1 MCVTVAT
8 AVSQIPMDLYFW
20 NVTMKVGIC
29 DYLKILHL
37 FGVAKLDDDDVL
49 DVRCAALLSGHFAMC
64 RDYNVIISGC
74 FIWQTRP
81 GHRITCSRAIKEILG
96 SDSDGAH
103 DMERHLRH
111 HFPLLVDPVSRPT
124 PVGSRAQAPP
134 GVFPLRLGVRSICS
148 NCEVD
153 TAFRLRSR
161 WSCPNCHHVNLS
173 EAMPVWSWVSE
184 RQHWLLPGYQDPAVA
199 LLSSPVVH
207 SSSALDVPAMAARA
221 GLAQVPEHWTQLK
234 TAICMPS
241 PFSALALSSLSSR
254 TGTGIPGIDSHA
266 TRHVDVAFGPG
277 LKQELTKYFGR
288 INNRLQEVHPQKQLA
303 MPLLSTRIRGK
314 AAKHLSQALVIT
326 FNMLLGLSGWTE
338 KQRRDLYTRPFDQF
352 LRPTPDGYVTLSDV
366 VGAVVQGCNHKRAAV
381 NASITDLLEM
391 SCILLCIGQPD
402 TASPGAPAR
411 DQIQWRTAN
420 SGPDGRVHPGVANT
434 VQPAVVQPAV
444 VHGDAGSEAV
454 TGSWEQLSSKHHA
467 NEAQFVCPEDDGI
480 DKFYASAL
488 RDGSWA
494 THQNNTDVESLGQMH
509 SELVSDA
516 CAKLQSSK
524 ADSVHKENVLPLGQ
538 AFLQRFYVAFVA
550 CVPYWIKPQQLISL
564 RWAAGEKDVI
574 FGPKGH
580 LMFVLRPMETA
591 FRSKGAEIR
600 LLPRALSEAL
610 TLYLVL
616 FRPMEIKAALDGAH
630 RAALSTHLFVP
641 GQRNS
646 SRKSWT
652 TTYRDGAF
660 NQALVTVSALQAHDV
675 VVRPAA
681 LLSRHVWRHSICPD
695 GSSGMASVLD
705 IQGQHTAG
713 TAARSYAVNHIAQLA
728 GFAIRNLG
736 ESLVMCDTAQGS
748 PLSGLL
754 PSRSY
759 NAASPITVTDEDI
772 DHLILSHHSF
782 ALRRAAV
789 DCSGQYREL
798 GSRYARSMYAL
809 ENVYS
814 LSFLLAVEGMDIKL
828 LDDFSCV
835 VNVARDLYYGPE
847 YRGSRKT
854 AEAIGRTN
862 FLYLFAAAVQT
873 TRQSH
878 FMWREGDL
886 QESRGLELGLKP
898 WCDDFVDLRHD
909 IERWPEEQ
917 WTKIAS
923 AWDRPITALSR
934 ALALELDGGKVAE
947 DLKEAAPKKA
957 ARDVAEPPAASDGP
971 VPNVAVAASVAA
983 SSDGDDSLS
992 DDIRKP
998 PRKRARATRTV
1009 AAASPPGD
1017 TVVIKRHI

>member
-1 MCVTVAT
+1 
-8 AVSQIPMDLYFW
+8 
-20 NVTMKVGIC
+20 
-29 DYLKILHL
+29 
-37 FGVAKLDDDDVL
+37 
-49 DVRCAALLSGHFAMC
+49 
-64 RDYNVIISGC
+64 
-74 FIWQTRP
+74 
-81 GHRITCSRAIKEILG
+81 
-96 SDSDGAH
+96 
-103 DMERHLRH
+103 
-111 HFPLLVDPVSRPT
+111 
-124 PVGSRAQAPP
+124 
-134 GVFPLRLGVRSICS
+134 
-148 NCEVD
+148 
-153 TAFRLRSR
+153 
-161 WSCPNCHHVNLS
+161 
-173 EAMPVWSWVSE
+173 
-184 RQHWLLPGYQDPAVA
+184 
-199 LLSSPVVH
+199 
-207 SSSALDVPAMAARA
+207 
-221 GLAQVPEHWTQLK
+221 
-234 TAICMPS
+234 
-241 PFSALALSSLSSR
+241 
-254 TGTGIPGIDSHA
+254 
-266 TRHVDVAFGPG
+266 
-277 LKQELTKYFGR
+277 
-288 INNRLQEVHPQKQLA
+288 
-303 MPLLSTRIRGK
+303 
-314 AAKHLSQALVIT
+314 
-326 FNMLLGLSGWTE
+326 MLLGLSGWTE

-420 SGPDGRVHPGVANT
+420 STLIRLDSICNGLRLLTVGQSLWGPGESPLSDVAIRVYLGGPDGRVHPGVANT
-434 VQPAVVQPAV
+434 VQPAV

-454 TGSWEQLSSKHHA
+454 TGSWEQLSSDSAYLPGSIMLTRRNLYAQRTTASTNSTQVRYATAPGQHTVRVMHRGKRHDVSLTRLECGGHA
-467 NEAQFVCPEDDGI
+467 ATLDLINFVNCFLFPPGFLSGYQNLLNKLLSPE
-480 DKFYASAL
+480 
-488 RDGSWA
+488 
-494 THQNNTDVESLGQMH
+494 NNTDVESLGQMH

-538 AFLQRFYVAFVA
+538 AFLQRFYVAFAA

-580 LMFVLRPMETA
+580 LMFVLRPRETT

-772 DHLILSHHSF
+772 DHRILSHHSF

-814 LSFLLAVEGMDIKL
+814 LSFLLAAEGMDIKL
-828 LDDFSCV
+828 LDDFS
-835 VNVARDLYYGPE
+835 
-847 YRGSRKT
+847 KT

-886 QESRGLELGLKP
+886 KESRGLELGLKP

-917 WTKIAS
+917 WTKITS
-923 AWDRPITALSR
+923 AWDRPITALSP

-947 DLKEAAPKKA
+947 DLKEAAPEKAARDVAEPPAASDGPVVRIRSSRQRTQQPNVKEAASKKA

-971 VPNVAVAASVAA
+971 VVRIRSSRRRTQQPNVAVAAS
-983 SSDGDDSLS
+983 SDDDDDDSLS

-998 PRKRARATRTV
+998 PRKRARTTRTV
-1009 AAASPPGD
+1009 AAAASPPGG
-1017 TVVIKRHI
+1017 TVVIKRHIKEAAPKKAARD

>member
-37 FGVAKLDDDDVL
+37 FDVAKLDDDDVL

-434 VQPAVVQPAV
+434 VQPAVV
-444 VHGDAGSEAV
+444 HGDAGSEAV

-538 AFLQRFYVAFVA
+538 AFLQRFYVAFAA

-580 LMFVLRPMETA
+580 LMFVLRPRETT

-641 GQRNS
+641 GQ
-646 SRKSWT
+646 KK
-652 TTYRDGAF
+652 
-660 NQALVTVSALQAHDV
+660 
-675 VVRPAA
+675 
-681 LLSRHVWRHSICPD
+681 
-695 GSSGMASVLD
+695 LD
-705 IQGQHTAG
+705 H
-713 TAARSYAVNHIAQLA
+713 Y
-728 GFAIRNLG
+728 
-736 ESLVMCDTAQGS
+736 
-748 PLSGLL
+748 L
-754 PSRSY
+754 PRR
-759 NAASPITVTDEDI
+759 
-772 DHLILSHHSF
+772 HHSF

-814 LSFLLAVEGMDIKL
+814 LSFLLAAEGMDIKL
-828 LDDFSCV
+828 LDDFS
-835 VNVARDLYYGPE
+835 
-847 YRGSRKT
+847 KT

-886 QESRGLELGLKP
+886 KESRGLELGLKP

-917 WTKIAS
+917 WTKITS
-923 AWDRPITALSR
+923 AWDRPITALSP

-947 DLKEAAPKKA
+947 DLKEAAPEKA
-957 ARDVAEPPAASDGP
+957 ARD
-971 VPNVAVAASVAA
+971 
-983 SSDGDDSLS
+983 
-992 DDIRKP
+992 
-998 PRKRARATRTV
+998 
-1009 AAASPPGD
+1009 
-1017 TVVIKRHI
+1017 